1 MASLRVLRVPRC
13 GVGDDLPRVLRLRLG
28 SVRSSTNSASGAA
41 SPLLLEE
48 LDLSDRRITDT
59 GAAFLANYI
68 RHNPFLRRL
77 VLRNGMVSGDRRRP

>member
-1 MASLRVLRVPRC
+1 
-13 GVGDDLPRVLRLRLG
+13 
-28 SVRSSTNSASGAA
+28 
-41 SPLLLEE
+41 LEE